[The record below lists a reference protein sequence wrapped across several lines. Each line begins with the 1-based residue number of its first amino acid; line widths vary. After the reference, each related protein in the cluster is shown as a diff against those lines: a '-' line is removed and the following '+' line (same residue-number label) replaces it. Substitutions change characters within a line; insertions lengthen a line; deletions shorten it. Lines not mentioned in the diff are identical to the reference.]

1 MRRMFAVLAVLSLVA
16 QAPRAQAVPEIL
28 VWCVSSTGTT
38 TGQREVCS
46 PVREVVR
53 AEMLRRW
60 DASNGWGRGEGISV
74 VRVQ

>member
-1 MRRMFAVLAVLSLVA
+1 LV
-16 QAPRAQAVPEIL
+16 RFFDEHRVN
-28 VWCVSSTGTT
+28 TG
-38 TGQREVCS
+38 GQREVCS

-60 DASNGWGRGEGISV
+60 DASNGWDRGEGVSV

>member
-1 MRRMFAVLAVLSLVA
+1 MRYALAAAAVLFLLA
-16 QAPRAQAVPEIL
+16 QAPRAHAVPEIL

-60 DASNGWGRGEGISV
+60 DASNGWDRGEGVSV